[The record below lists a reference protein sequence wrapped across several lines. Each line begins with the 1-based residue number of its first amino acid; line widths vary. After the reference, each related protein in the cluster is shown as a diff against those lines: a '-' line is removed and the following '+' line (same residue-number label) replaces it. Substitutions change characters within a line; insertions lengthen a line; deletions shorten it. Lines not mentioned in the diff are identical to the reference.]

1 MYITY
6 FKDLQVHT
14 RKFLGGAMK
23 KVEIFRGVGTALI
36 TPFKDGRVDLGTLGA
51 LIDRQIAAGIDALV
65 IGGTT
70 AEAATLSDQE
80 RYDLFDY
87 ARERVADRCRLIYG
101 TGTNDTRVA
110 IRHTEYASRLG
121 CDGVLVVTPYY
132 NRGTAEGVIRH
143 YEAIAKASDVPVLL
157 YNVPSRTGVNL
168 SLETLQRLAKNERI
182 VGIKEA
188 SDSLD
193 RLMSIS
199 LIDGLSLYSGN
210 DSQIYPILS
219 LGGLGVISVVSN
231 LYPEETIMI
240 CKHYFANNKE
250 MSLKIQQ
257 SLLPVISALFL
268 ETNPAPIKYAM
279 SKRGLCLPDM
289 RLPMWLPTKITRDK
303 IDAVIGEYESKMRG
317 GNAGDS

>member
-1 MYITY
+1 
-6 FKDLQVHT
+6 
-14 RKFLGGAMK
+14 MK

-70 AEAATLSDQE
+70 AEAATLSDEE

-143 YEAIAKASDVPVLL
+143 YEAIAEASDVPVLL

-168 SLETLQRLAKNERI
+168 SLETLERLAKNERI

-210 DSQIYPILS
+210 DSQIYPVLS
-219 LGGLGVISVVSN
+219 LGGLGVISVLSN

-250 MSLKIQQ
+250 MSLKMQQ

-279 SKRGLCLPDM
+279 SKMGLCLPDM

>member
-1 MYITY
+1 
-6 FKDLQVHT
+6 
-14 RKFLGGAMK
+14 MK

-70 AEAATLSDQE
+70 AEAATLSDEE

-143 YEAIAKASDVPVLL
+143 YEAIAEASDVPVLL

-168 SLETLQRLAKNERI
+168 SLETLERLAKNERI

-317 GNAGDS
+317 GNAGYS